1 MLVDSHCHLDFKDF
15 AGELDD
21 VVARAREAGVGRMVT
36 ICTRPSQLDRNLEI
50 VERFDDVF
58 CAAGVHPHNAAS
70 EPAMSVARLAEI
82 AEHPKLVGIGES
94 GLDYHYDHSPREEQQ
109 ASFRTHIQAARETGL
124 PLVVHTR
131 SADDDT
137 IRILREEGA
146 GEGGDKPLRGV
157 IHCFSSSR
165 ELAESAVKFGFY
177 VSLSG
182 ILTFN
187 RSDDIRATVR
197 DLPMDRL
204 LVETD
209 SPYLAPV
216 PKRGKRNE
224 PAYVAH
230 TAARLAEVK
239 GIGTAEA
246 ARQTTENFFALFD
259 KVTRPDPGSSAG

>member
-15 AGELDD
+15 AGELDQ
-21 VVARAREAGVGRMVT
+21 VVERAREAGIGRMVT
-36 ICTRPSQLDRNLEI
+36 ICTRLGELDRNLAI
-50 VERFDDVF
+50 AERYEEVF

-70 EPAMSVARLAEI
+70 DAPATIDRLVEI
-82 AEHPKLVGIGES
+82 ARHPKLVGIGES
-94 GLDYHYDHSPREEQQ
+94 GLDYHYDHSPRDQQQ
-109 ASFRTHIQAARETGL
+109 ASFRIHIRAARETGL

-146 GEGGDKPLRGV
+146 GQGEAGWGDKPLRGV
-157 IHCFSSSR
+157 IHCFSSGR
-165 ELAESAVKFGFY
+165 ELAEKAIEMGFY

-187 RSDDIRATVR
+187 RSDDIRAIVR
-197 DLPMDRL
+197 DLPPDRL

-209 SPYLAPV
+209 SPYLAPM

-224 PAYVAH
+224 PAFVRETLSRVAELRGVELECL
-230 TAARLAEVK
+230 ARA
-239 GIGTAEA
+239 TSANA
-246 ARQTTENFFALFD
+246 TRLFGL
-259 KVTRPDPGSSAG
+259 PG

>member
-15 AGELDD
+15 AGELDA
-21 VVARAREAGVGRMVT
+21 VVARAREAGIGRMLT
-36 ICTRPSQLDRNLEI
+36 ICTRPSELERNLAI
-50 VERFDDVF
+50 AGRFDDVW
-58 CAAGVHPHNAAS
+58 CAVGVHPHNAAS
-70 EPAMSVARLAEI
+70 EAPATVAGLAEI
-82 AEHPKLVGIGES
+82 ARHPKVVGIGES
-94 GLDYHYDHSPREEQQ
+94 GLDYHYDHSPRERQQ
-109 ASFRTHIQAARETGL
+109 ESFRTHARAARETGL
-124 PLVVHTR
+124 PLIVHTR

-137 IRILREEGA
+137 IRILAEEGA

-157 IHCFSSSR
+157 IHCFSSGR
-165 ELAESAVKFGFY
+165 ELAEKAVGMGFY

-187 RSDDIRATVR
+187 RSDDIRDIVR
-197 DLPMDRL
+197 DLPLDRL

-216 PKRGKRNE
+216 PRRGKRNE
-224 PAYVAH
+224 PAFVAH

-246 ARQTTENFFALFD
+246 AARTTANFFTLFD
-259 KVTRPDPGSSAG
+259 KVPRPQATGAA